1 LPQHGAGSLACRV
14 AGTLLGCKP
23 QNDFHFLQ
31 GLQLHHS
38 EFRQTDG
45 DTSKNA
51 AMNIFQQD
59 KAENKVVS
67 PVIQR
72 ASGNLKKCGHE
83 SF

>member
-1 LPQHGAGSLACRV
+1 
-14 AGTLLGCKP
+14 
-23 QNDFHFLQ
+23 LQ

-59 KAENKVVS
+59 KAKNKIVS

-72 ASGNLKKCGHE
+72 ASGNLRKCGHE